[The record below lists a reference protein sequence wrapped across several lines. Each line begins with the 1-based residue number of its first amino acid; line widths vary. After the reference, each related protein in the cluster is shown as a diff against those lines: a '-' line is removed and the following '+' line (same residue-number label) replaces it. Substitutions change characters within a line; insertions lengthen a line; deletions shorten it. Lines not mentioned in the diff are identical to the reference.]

1 MVGGAGFSSLF
12 FFGEPLVY
20 YVYHVA
26 KGFSSHRIWERFNYF
41 TGYRKRR
48 MDGWVDGLWKGLQ
61 SEDAQARGVGVGVK
75 RNFEQDGFKY
85 KSLHMYG
92 LICKSR

>member
-1 MVGGAGFSSLF
+1 
-12 FFGEPLVY
+12 
-20 YVYHVA
+20 
-26 KGFSSHRIWERFNYF
+26 
-41 TGYRKRR
+41 

-61 SEDAQARGVGVGVK
+61 SEDAQAREVGVGVK

-92 LICKSR
+92 LICKSG